1 MTKRNYLLELW
12 RFFFCIA
19 VLGLHF
25 FSKVNIPLFDVG
37 YLGVEF
43 FFVVAGYFVGA
54 YYVKKM
60 QNLPLLQQV
69 KAVGGYAVSRLKRL
83 YPYYFFALLLMLF
96 VRILTRQYGI
106 GQVPSILK
114 KCYAEFF
121 MLQWTPIGNEVL
133 ISAGWFVPSVFF
145 AGLFYVALFTVC
157 KKWTGYLIAP
167 VCFLGIYG
175 YYYRLIGK
183 IDVIFSYHSV
193 LRGIAG
199 VGLGIFVFFL
209 CEKLR
214 NVVKERSWYPKLAII
229 IITIL
234 FFGVFI
240 YTNFGRRSKWD
251 FLVIALYGIGVL
263 LLMAADVKGNEK
275 VEKIVGLLGKST
287 YPIYIFQM
295 PVIECILF
303 LIER

>member
-145 AGLFYVALFTVC
+145 AGVFYVGLFAVC
-157 KKWTGYLIAP
+157 KNWTGYVIAP
-167 VCFLGIYG
+167 MCVLGIYG
-175 YYYRLIGK
+175 YYFRLIGK
-183 IDVIFSYHSV
+183 IDIIFSYHSV

-214 NVVKERSWYPKLAII
+214 NVVKERSWYPKLAVI

>member
-1 MTKRNYLLELW
+1 MTKRNFLLELW

-19 VLGLHF
+19 VLGFHF
-25 FSKVNIPLFDVG
+25 FSKLNMSPFHAG

-60 QNLPLLQQV
+60 QGRSMVERL
-69 KAVGGYAVSRLKRL
+69 KAVGSYASSRIKRL
-83 YPYYFFALLLMLF
+83 YPFYFFALVLMF
-96 VRILTRQYGI
+96 VVKLVTREYEVGQILTVLKNCYG
-106 GQVPSILK
+106 
-114 KCYAEFF
+114 EFL

-145 AGLFYVALFTVC
+145 AGIFYVVLFSLC
-157 KKWTGYLIAP
+157 KKWTAYLIAP

-175 YYYRLIGK
+175 YYFRLIGK

-199 VGLGIFVFFL
+199 VGLGVFVFFL

-214 NVVKERSWYPKLAII
+214 TVVKCNSLYSRIAGMIT
-229 IITIL
+229 TIL
-234 FFGVFI
+234 FLGVFI

-251 FLVIALYGIGVL
+251 FLIIALYGVGVL
-263 LLMAADVKGNEK
+263 LLMAADVKGNEN
-275 VEKIVGLLGKST
+275 VEKVVGLLGKST
-287 YPIYIFQM
+287 YPIYVFQM
-295 PVIECILF
+295 PIIELVLYWF
-303 LIER
+303 W

>member
-19 VLGLHF
+19 VLGFHF
-25 FSKVNIPLFDVG
+25 FSKLDMSPFHAG

-60 QNLPLLQQV
+60 QGQSLVQRI
-69 KAVGGYAVSRLKRL
+69 KAMGAYGISRIKRL
-83 YPYYFFALLLMLF
+83 YPYYFLALLLMLAVKLF
-96 VRILTRQYGI
+96 TKEYGLAQI
-106 GQVPSILK
+106 PTVLK
-114 KCYAEFF
+114 NCYAEFL

-145 AGLFYVALFTVC
+145 AGLFYVGLFVVC

-167 VCFLGIYG
+167 VCFISIYG
-175 YYYRLIGK
+175 YYFRLIGK

-199 VGLGIFVFFL
+199 VGLGLFVFFL

-214 NVVKERSWYPKLAII
+214 NVVKERSWYPKLAVII
-229 IITIL
+229 TTIL
-234 FFGVFI
+234 FFWCI
-240 YTNFGRRSKWD
+240 Y
-251 FLVIALYGIGVL
+251 LYEFRQTF
-263 LLMAADVKGNEK
+263 K
-275 VEKIVGLLGKST
+275 VGLFGNCSLWYRCTFTDGSRC
-287 YPIYIFQM
+287 
-295 PVIECILF
+295 EG
-303 LIER
+303 

>member
-19 VLGLHF
+19 VLGFHF
-25 FSKVNIPLFDVG
+25 FSKLDMSPFHAG

-60 QNLPLLQQV
+60 QGQSLVQRL
-69 KAVGGYAVSRLKRL
+69 KAMGAYGISRIKRL
-83 YPYYFFALLLMLF
+83 YPYYFVALLLMLAVKLF
-96 VRILTRQYGI
+96 IKEYGI
-106 GQVPSILK
+106 TQIPSVIK
-114 KCYAEFF
+114 NCYAEFL

-133 ISAGWFVPSVFF
+133 ISAGWFVPAVFF
-145 AGLFYVALFTVC
+145 AGLFYVGLFVVC
-157 KKWTGYLIAP
+157 RTWTGYLIAP
-167 VCFLGIYG
+167 VCFIAIYG
-175 YYYRLIGK
+175 YYFRLIGK

-199 VGLGIFVFFL
+199 VGVGVFVFFL
-209 CEKLR
+209 CEKLKGF
-214 NVVKERSWYPKLAII
+214 VKGNSFYSKFAIGMTI
-229 IITIL
+229 IL
-234 FFGVFI
+234 FLGVFI

-251 FLVIALYGIGVL
+251 FLIIALYGLGVL

-275 VEKIVGLLGKST
+275 VEKAVGLLGKST
-287 YPIYIFQM
+287 YPIYVFQM
-295 PVIECILF
+295 PIIECILF
-303 LIER
+303 LLGK

>member
-19 VLGLHF
+19 VLGFHF
-25 FSKVNIPLFDVG
+25 FSKLDMSPFHAG

-60 QNLPLLQQV
+60 QGQSLVQRI
-69 KAVGGYAVSRLKRL
+69 KAMGAYGISRIKRL
-83 YPYYFFALLLMLF
+83 YPYYFLALLLMLAVKLF
-96 VRILTRQYGI
+96 TKEYGLAQI
-106 GQVPSILK
+106 PTVLK
-114 KCYAEFF
+114 NCYAEFL

-145 AGLFYVALFTVC
+145 AGLLYVSLFALC
-157 KKWTGYLIAP
+157 KKWTGYVLAP
-167 VCFLGIYG
+167 VCVLGIYG
-175 YYYRLIGK
+175 YYFRLIGK

-199 VGLGIFVFFL
+199 VGLGVFVFFL
-209 CEKLR
+209 CDKLR
-214 NVVKERSWYPKLAII
+214 GLVKGNFLYSKIAVIF
-229 IITIL
+229 TSIL
-234 FFGVFI
+234 FLSVFV

-251 FLVIALYGIGVL
+251 YLIIAVYGVGVL

-275 VEKIVGLLGKST
+275 VERIVGFLGKST
-287 YPIYIFQM
+287 YPIYVFQM
-295 PVIECILF
+295 PIIEFILF
-303 LIER
+303 LVGR

>member
-25 FSKVNIPLFDVG
+25 LSKVNIPLFYVG
-37 YLGVEF
+37 YLAVEF

-240 YTNFGRRSKWD
+240 YTNFGRRSMWD